1 MSTGEKSERTWS
13 LQTPEG
19 LAGPYTLAHLSQLA
33 HQGAVNKASL
43 LRESTSNTWVRAS
56 QIPAIFEARLP
67 IERPAKSSLAAKSN
81 QPAPTS
87 TSSLSNP
94 STATPSTATKP
105 LSQHTN
111 SPTGQVPPP
120 IPKRNIAQ
128 STPIQSTPTVIASV
142 VAAVAVTG
150 LLLVGLFQLNSNSG
164 GKREYSTEELVT
176 RTKKSVVTVTSP
188 DRTGSGFVIA
198 DRIVAT
204 NYHVIADSDISEIE
218 VYFPDG
224 EPNLRGPFKAEL
236 VGELPGRDL
245 ALLRLGFSPP
255 VLELDSKHDFRR
267 GQDVVVIGS
276 PVVLG
281 GQDVLHNAVTRGVLS
296 SETKL
301 DGEEFYQLSIAINP
315 GNSGG
320 PVFGMDGRVIG
331 VVTLKSNAEEAMG
344 FCSPARDLAK
354 LLADHSS
361 SGYKPSP
368 QVSPE
373 HNARKVMREV
383 SKSMR
388 ALTMV
393 AFLKFES
400 LTSEGEE
407 QARAMIV
414 KNFVPTENNL
424 IDDLILEN
432 VTLSTELERLTL
444 DQRLSAPLR
453 TNIKSLLGT
462 HDSLNT
468 LFLDEGSSVG
478 HLLDTL
484 PNRWKQ
490 FREQLRRVDA
500 TLPLGLDLE
509 TE

>member
-1 MSTGEKSERTWS
+1 MSTGEKSERTWL

-19 LAGPYTLAHLSQLA
+19 LAGPFALAQLSQLA
-33 HQGAVNKASL
+33 LQGTVNKASL
-43 LRESTSNTWVRAS
+43 LRESTSNTWIRAS
-56 QIPAIFEARLP
+56 QIPAIFETQLSSEQPRM
-67 IERPAKSSLAAKSN
+67 RSLAANTN
-81 QPAPTS
+81 QPVFTPTR
-87 TSSLSNP
+87 P
-94 STATPSTATKP
+94 TPSIATKP
-105 LSQHTN
+105 LSQLTN
-111 SPTGQVPPP
+111 FPAAQAPPP
-120 IPKRNIAQ
+120 IPKRIVAQ
-128 STPIQSTPTVIASV
+128 PARIQLTPTAIASV
-142 VAAVAVTG
+142 VAGVAVTG
-150 LLLVGLFQLNSNSG
+150 LLLVGLFQINSNSV

-176 RTKKSVVTVTSP
+176 RTKKSVVTVTTPAGS
-188 DRTGSGFVIA
+188 GSGFVIA
-198 DRIVAT
+198 NRIVAT
-204 NYHVIADSDISEIE
+204 NYHVIADADASEIE

-224 EPNLRGPFKAEL
+224 DPNLRGPFKAEL

-245 ALLRLGFSPP
+245 ALLRLSFSPP
-255 VLELDSKHDFRR
+255 VLELDSKHGFRR

-276 PVVLG
+276 PGILG
-281 GQDVLHNAVTRGVLS
+281 GQDVLPNAVTKGVLS
-296 SETKL
+296 SETQL
-301 DGEEFYQLSIAINP
+301 DGEEFYQLSLAINP

-354 LLADHSS
+354 LLAYHSN
-361 SGYKPSP
+361 SGYTPSP
-368 QVSPE
+368 QASPE
-373 HNARKVMREV
+373 HNARKVLREV
-383 SKSMR
+383 SKSMW
-388 ALTMV
+388 ALTIV
-393 AFLKFES
+393 ASLKFES
-400 LTSEGEE
+400 LSSEGEE

-432 VTLSTELERLTL
+432 VTLSTELEKLTL

-462 HDSLNT
+462 HDSLNA

-478 HLLDTL
+478 HLFDTL